1 VQSSAY
7 DLGFYAMR
15 FFQPNRGIVHPVL
28 TFGARESATFVKKSV
43 CTVKSIG
50 ATGLPKVSVVTAHRR
65 DLVLKI
71 PWDPMFKK
79 VDRFLNLNHLSDCS
93 TIAAPESGS
102 KPKVVN
108 AVSYAI
114 PKRTKSSAWSA
125 GDRSSK
131 RTIKG

>member
-1 VQSSAY
+1 MRCDSST
-7 DLGFYAMR
+7 
-15 FFQPNRGIVHPVL
+15 PNRGIVHPAL
-28 TFGARESATFVKKSV
+28 TLGARESATFVKKSV

-50 ATGLPKVSVVTAHRR
+50 ATRLPKVSVVTAHRR

-71 PWDPMFKK
+71 PMFKK

-102 KPKVVN
+102 KQKVVN

>member
-1 VQSSAY
+1 
-7 DLGFYAMR
+7 
-15 FFQPNRGIVHPVL
+15 
-28 TFGARESATFVKKSV
+28 
-43 CTVKSIG
+43 
-50 ATGLPKVSVVTAHRR
+50 
-65 DLVLKI
+65 
-71 PWDPMFKK
+71 MFKK

-131 RTIKG
+131 RTIKGEATTDQGREGQEGLTFGSNP